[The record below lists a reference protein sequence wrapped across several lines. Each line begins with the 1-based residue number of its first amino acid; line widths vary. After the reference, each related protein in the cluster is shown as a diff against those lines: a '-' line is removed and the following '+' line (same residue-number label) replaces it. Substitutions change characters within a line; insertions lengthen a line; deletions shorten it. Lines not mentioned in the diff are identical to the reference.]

1 MHIYIFLYFSRWT
14 LYLKVSG
21 HVLMCF
27 EVNLWMRAN
36 FGTRVCAWYKTDE
49 DDRCDCISA
58 WVCVCVGGTGYS
70 CAFDRKTSNRHG
82 SAVTALW
89 VSSISPSLPS
99 FLLPS
104 SSPKGTNSATCH
116 LGVLQARWS
125 TPLLGRRMSAQARG
139 SFDKQSI
146 YWYMIKYARN
156 HPTAEGYYSFNIIIW
171 INKHSVEK

>member
-1 MHIYIFLYFSRWT
+1 MLF
-14 LYLKVSG
+14 LKVNG

-27 EVNLWMRAN
+27 EVNLWICAN
-36 FGTRVCAWYKTDE
+36 VGTRVRMIQ
-49 DDRCDCISA
+49 DRWGWQMWLHFCMRLC
-58 WVCVCVGGTGYS
+58 VHVCVGGMGYS
-70 CAFDRKTSNRHG
+70 RALDRKMSNRHG

-125 TPLLGRRMSAQARG
+125 TPLLGRRMSAQAWG